1 MIEDKLTIDAE
12 KIIARH
18 KVELTGKDI
27 VHLVFCIY
35 YVQKTLE
42 ENEHE
47 AEKYY
52 EKLMQKLIKTYNRKG
67 IKHD

>member
-18 KVELTGKDI
+18 KVTLTGKDI
-27 VHLVFCIY
+27 VHIVFCVSCI
-35 YVQKTLE
+35 QKTLE

-47 AEKYY
+47 SKKYY
-52 EKLMQKLIKTYNRKG
+52 EELMRKLIKTYNKE
-67 IKHD
+67 K